1 MWTCYDYDTETGA
14 DVAYILLADV
24 HPGESAIKLV
34 KAQVRPEQEV
44 SSSIDKAVRSL
55 ILEFDDE
62 DRLIAIE
69 VWGASGSLPK
79 SFLDTAAH
87 EARPRPAKEK

>member
-34 KAQVRPEQEV
+34 QAQVRPEQEV

-62 DRLIAIE
+62 DRLIAIGE
-69 VWGASGSLPK
+69 VVNVLREGGPVEVRPK
-79 SFLDTAAH
+79 VVLAG
-87 EARPRPAKEK
+87 